1 MIEIGLGHYL
11 TLGAVI
17 FSIGVFCY
25 ILLDMKTVTLPFIKA
40 LKTNLA
46 ASNLIQVVQ
55 GPRQVGKT
63 TGIIHFLNSQKKL
76 YHYISADGVLE
87 NEFSW
92 VLNEWQKACDKKVTY
107 FVIDEIQ
114 KIRNWSEIIKKIWD
128 EKTRSSKH
136 KQIKFIL
143 LGSSSLKIQKGL
155 TESLTGRYQTI
166 NVYHWNFLETKKL
179 ISISLEQFLKTGGY
193 PGSYKFI
200 KKRVIFENFIKNSI
214 IEPVINMDILPFSH
228 IQKPALFKQIFNIL
242 CNYPA
247 QEISYTKLL
256 GQLQNKGNTELIKTY
271 ISFYEKAFLFKSL
284 EKFSTKAVK
293 IKSSSPKFIPLSP
306 CFSLLSHQ
314 ENIIPRMFE
323 ATVGAQL
330 LRLPGE
336 LYYWRDRNR
345 KVDFVFCFKNKVYGI
360 EVKFGKKK
368 SVSGMETFLKIF
380 KKAHPVFIDKSNYEN
395 FLSQTQNF
403 LLNR

>member
-1 MIEIGLGHYL
+1 
-11 TLGAVI
+11 
-17 FSIGVFCY
+17 
-25 ILLDMKTVTLPFIKA
+25 MKIISLPFIKT
-40 LKTNLA
+40 LKSNL
-46 ASNLIQVVQ
+46 SVGNLIQVVQ

-63 TGIIHFLNSQKKL
+63 TGVIYFLKSQKKP
-76 YHYISADGVLE
+76 YHYISADGILE

-92 VLNEWQKACDKKVTY
+92 ILSEWQKACDKKVTY

-128 EKTRSSKH
+128 KKIRSSKY
-136 KQIKFIL
+136 KKIKFIL

-155 TESLTGRYQTI
+155 TESLTGRYQII

-179 ISISLEQFLKTGGY
+179 VPVSLEKFLKTGGY

-200 KKRVIFENFIKNSI
+200 KKQEMFEDFIKKSI

-228 IQKPALFKQIFNIL
+228 IQKPSLFKQVFNIL

-256 GQLQNKGNTELIKTY
+256 GQLQSKGNTDLIKTY

-284 EKFSTKAVK
+284 EKFSAKAVK

-306 CFSLLSHQ
+306 CFSLFSHQ
-314 ENIIPRMFE
+314 ENITSRIFE

-330 LRLPGE
+330 LRLSGE
-336 LYYWRDRNR
+336 LYYWRDRN
-345 KVDFVFCFKNKVYGI
+345 KEVDFVFCFKNKIYGI

-368 SVSGMETFLKIF
+368 VVSGMEAFLKQF
-380 KKAHPVFIDKSNYEN
+380 KKARPVFIDKSNYEK
-395 FLSQTQNF
+395 FLSQTESF
-403 LLNR
+403 LLDR

>member
-1 MIEIGLGHYL
+1 
-11 TLGAVI
+11 
-17 FSIGVFCY
+17 
-25 ILLDMKTVTLPFIKA
+25 MKTIILPFIKT
-40 LKTNLA
+40 LKTNLTA
-46 ASNLIQVVQ
+46 GNLIQVVQ

-63 TGIIHFLNSQKKL
+63 TGIIHFLNSQKKN

-128 EKTRSSKH
+128 EKARSLKH
-136 KQIKFIL
+136 QKIKFIL

-200 KKRVIFENFIKNSI
+200 KKRAIFENFIKSSI

-228 IQKPALFKQIFNIL
+228 IQKPTLFKQVFNIL

-306 CFSLLSHQ
+306 CFSLLSHH

-345 KVDFVFCFKNKVYGI
+345 EVDFVFCFKNKIYGI

-368 SVSGMETFLKIF
+368 SVSGMEAFLKIF
-380 KKAHPVFIDKSNYEN
+380 KNSRPIFIDKGNYET
-395 FLSQTQNF
+395 FLSQTENF

>member
-1 MIEIGLGHYL
+1 MTNMQI
-11 TLGAVI
+11 V
-17 FSIGVFCY
+17 S
-25 ILLDMKTVTLPFIKA
+25 LPFIKM
-40 LKTNLA
+40 LKTNLSV
-46 ASNLIQVVQ
+46 SNLIQVIQ

-63 TGIIHFLNSQKKL
+63 TGIIQFLKSQKKP

-114 KIRNWSEIIKKIWD
+114 KINNWSEVIKKIWD
-128 EKTRSSKH
+128 EKLRTSKY
-136 KQIKFIL
+136 KKIKFIL

-155 TESLTGRYQTI
+155 TESLVGRYQII
-166 NVYHWNFLETKKL
+166 NVHHWNFLETKEL
-179 ISISLEQFLKTGGY
+179 IPISLEKFLKVGGY

-200 KKRVIFENFIKNSI
+200 KKMDLFENFIKSSI

-228 IQKPALFKQIFNIL
+228 IQKPALFKQMFEIL
-242 CNYPA
+242 CGYPA

-256 GQLQNKGNTELIKTY
+256 GQLQNKGNTDLVKTY

-284 EKFSTKAVK
+284 EKFSAKTIR
-293 IKSSSPKFIPLSP
+293 IKSSAPKFLPLSP

-314 ENIIPRMFE
+314 ENLASRIFE

-336 LYYWRDRNR
+336 IYYWRERN
-345 KVDFVFCFKNKVYGI
+345 KEVDFVFHFKSNIYGI

-368 SVSGMETFLKIF
+368 SLSGMEAFLKKF
-380 KKAHPVFIDKSNYEN
+380 KKARPVFIDRENYED
-395 FLSQTQNF
+395 FLSQTESF

>member
-1 MIEIGLGHYL
+1 MKTIRLPFVK
-11 TLGAVI
+11 TLKEN
-17 FSIGVFCY
+17 FSIG
-25 ILLDMKTVTLPFIKA
+25 
-40 LKTNLA
+40 
-46 ASNLIQVVQ
+46 NLIQVVQ

-63 TGIIHFLNSQKKL
+63 TGVTQFLKSQKKPF
-76 YHYISADGVLE
+76 HYVSADGVLE

-92 VLNEWQKACDKKVTY
+92 FLNEWQKACDKKVIY

-114 KIRNWSEIIKKIWD
+114 KISNWAEIIKKIWD
-128 EKTRSSKH
+128 EKLRSPKYR
-136 KQIKFIL
+136 KIKFIL

-179 ISISLEQFLKTGGY
+179 ISISLEEFLKVGGY

-200 KKRVIFENFIKNSI
+200 KKKDVFESFIKSSI

-228 IQKPALFKQIFNIL
+228 IQKPSLFKQVFEIL

-256 GQLQNKGNTELIKTY
+256 GQLQNKGNTDLIKTY
-271 ISFYEKAFLFKSL
+271 ISFYEKAFLFKPL
-284 EKFSTKAVK
+284 EKFSLKA
-293 IKSSSPKFIPLSP
+293 IRMKSSTPKFLPLSP
-306 CFSLLSHQ
+306 CFSLLSHR
-314 ENIIPRMFE
+314 EDLSSRVFE

-330 LRLPGE
+330 LRLQGN
-336 LYYWRDRNR
+336 LYYWRERN
-345 KVDFVFCFKNKVYGI
+345 KEVDFVFCFKNKIYGI

-368 SVSGMETFLKIF
+368 SSSGMETFLNKF
-380 KKAHPVFIDKSNYEN
+380 KKAHPVFIDKSNYEK
-395 FLSQTQNF
+395 FLSHTENF
-403 LLNR
+403 LLSRISK